1 MHPRPPPPRHR
12 RVRPARRTGAGTGAR
27 GVPGRVRGAVCRGML
42 LLGLAL
48 ATPAAALGLPVGL
61 PPVPDAVGTVDPL
74 VRDTAALARERLER
88 VQSLLRVHRREL
100 EADPRGAPVVRG
112 ELLAIDPSP
121 GAVQA
126 LREAGF
132 RVREE
137 RALEPLGVRVLVLEP
152 PGRQPLRRALRQL
165 RRIDPDGRYDY
176 NHLYLGAAPVP
187 GARGAAAP
195 AWMAVAS
202 ATAPM
207 AAGTEADAPLVGLV
221 DGGVDAALPAFAGR
235 DLRRH
240 GCPSAAPD
248 PHGTAVAALLLQ
260 APRLRLRAA
269 DIYCGEATGGAVTR
283 LADALAWLAGER
295 ATVINLSLVG
305 PPNALMEALVA
316 RLQQR
321 GHVLVAAVGNDGPAA
336 PPLYPAAYPGVI
348 GVAAVDARGRPL
360 PESGRGAHVDIAANG
375 LFALAD
381 AKGRARSFR
390 GTSFAAPR
398 VARRAALLLPAG
410 AADRADATL
419 RALAA
424 ESRDAGPRGRDARF
438 GEGVLGDEAPAR

>member
-12 RVRPARRTGAGTGAR
+12 RVRPARRTGAGTGAC

-48 ATPAAALGLPVGL
+48 ATPAAALGLPIGL
-61 PPVPDAVGTVDPL
+61 PPVPDAVGAVDPL
-74 VRDTAALARERLER
+74 VRDTAALARERLDR

-137 RALEPLGVRVLVLEP
+137 RALEPLGLRLLVLEP
-152 PGRQPLRRALRQL
+152 PARQSLPRALRQV
-165 RRIDPDGRYDY
+165 RRIDPGGRYDY
-176 NHLYLGAAPVP
+176 NHLYLGAAPDP
-187 GARGAAAP
+187 NGTAAP
-195 AWMAVAS
+195 ASTAVAP
-202 ATAPM
+202 ATSPL
-207 AAGTEADAPLVGLV
+207 AAGADNDAPLVGLV
-221 DGGVDAALPAFAGR
+221 DGGVDASLPVFAGR

-269 DIYCGEATGGAVTR
+269 DIYCGEPAGGAVTR
-283 LADALAWLAGER
+283 LAEALAWLAGER
-295 ATVINLSLVG
+295 AQVINLSLVG
-305 PPNALMEALVA
+305 PPNALMEALVV

-410 AADRADATL
+410 AADPADATL

-424 ESRDAGPRGRDARF
+424 ESRDAGPRGRDTRF
-438 GEGVLGDEAPAR
+438 GEGVLGDETSAR